1 MKWDDTQTFTVGNS
15 GVFQRYLNIYIY
27 IYIIESYDTLI
38 SPAHLAQV

>member
-15 GVFQRYLNIYIY
+15 GVMQRYLTIY
-27 IYIIESYDTLI
+27 IYIIENYDTLI